1 MIKNEIKLILEEALE
16 NLKKHPEKSRETS
29 ITITKLEEAIM
40 WLEKD
45 IEK

>member
-1 MIKNEIKLILEEALE
+1 MNKKGIKAILEETLE

-29 ITITKLEEAIM
+29 ISITKLEEAIM